1 MRLDKLSD
9 FRLLEAL
16 GAEGFKWRTPPKRL
30 AVIAALTNGATGI
43 WFAVFQVQGW
53 TMPKA
58 LAIAL
63 LVPVG
68 ITIVGSLAVAVFEVA
83 RNVRAFA
90 EHRAT
95 NALFVLETPPGF
107 LDYLPDGLTASERL
121 STELILLSEDTNELT
136 QKLDK
141 HTASFTALVGVDDAY
156 APQREANRSAK
167 TIARSA
173 AYIEKRLE
181 LLEACVTE
189 IDRNFPAWVNTQ
201 TITSEEDF
209 EIARGARDSI
219 EAGRVATLESLAS
232 TSELRDTYKETADM
246 NAART
251 VRIASSRLADALSG
265 IVRVLKRYEKSSGK
279 LVAELDK
286 KLEDWSRQ
294 QGKSV

>member
-1 MRLDKLSD
+1 LDV
-9 FRLLEAL
+9 L
-16 GAEGFKWRTPPKRL
+16 GAEGFKWRTPTKRL

-53 TMPKA
+53 TMPDA

-63 LVPVG
+63 LIPVG
-68 ITIVGSLAVAVFEVA
+68 ITIVGSLAVAVVEVV
-83 RNVRAFA
+83 RNVHAFI

-107 LDYLPDGLTASERL
+107 LDYLPDGLTASERF
-121 STELILLSEDTNELT
+121 SNELLLLGEDTEELGE
-136 QKLDK
+136 KIEK
-141 HTASFTALVGVDDAY
+141 HTARLTALVGLDDAY

-167 TIARSA
+167 SIARSA

-189 IDRNFPAWVNTQ
+189 IDRNFRPWVATQ
-201 TITSEEDF
+201 TITSDEDF
-209 EIARGARDSI
+209 EIATVARNSI
-219 EAGRVATLESLAS
+219 ESGRVATLESLTS
-232 TSELRDTYKETADM
+232 TSEYRDTYKQMAEM

-251 VRIASSRLADALSG
+251 VRIAASRLADALSG
-265 IVRVLKRYEKSSGK
+265 IVRVLKRYEKSAGN
-279 LVAELDK
+279 LVGEFDK
-286 KLEDWSRQ
+286 RVEEWSRQ